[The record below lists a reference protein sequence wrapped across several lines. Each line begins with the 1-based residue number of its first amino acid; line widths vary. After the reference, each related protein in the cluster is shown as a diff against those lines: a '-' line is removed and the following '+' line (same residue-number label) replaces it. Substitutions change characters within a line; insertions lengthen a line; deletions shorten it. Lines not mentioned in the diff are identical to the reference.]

1 MISESELKAM
11 LYLLDDTDEQ
21 VVGTVAGR
29 LLSEGAPIVPVL
41 EQYWLTN
48 QDPVLAGRIEKIIRN
63 IQNKELSA
71 GFDDWL
77 KSKEKLLLQ
86 ACLLVS
92 KIHYPGLDES
102 VVVNFV
108 EKMRLDAWMSLY
120 NASNPQD
127 KIKILNH
134 IFFERY
140 NFKGNSND
148 YHNPD
153 NSLINR
159 VIETRSG
166 NPISMCNLYAIVAQK
181 LGLPV
186 FGVNL
191 PQHFVIAYCDD
202 THLGPIVPFQPP
214 SKLNREDYGPVLFYI
229 NPFSRGQ
236 IFLHNNISDFLQ
248 VIKVESQPTFF
259 DTCETPEILKRMLRN
274 LHYAYQKT
282 NDNNRL
288 KLVSFYMKKLGM
300 NVESSSEE

>member
-29 LLSEGAPIVPVL
+29 LLSEGAQIVPVL

-48 QDPVLAGRIEKIIRN
+48 QDPIRAGRIEQIIRN
-63 IQNKELSA
+63 IQHKDLSA
-71 GFDDWL
+71 GFDSWL
-77 KSKEKLLLQ
+77 KSKEKSLLE

-102 VVVNFV
+102 LVVNFV

-120 NASNPQD
+120 NASNPHD

-166 NPISMCNLYAIVAQK
+166 NPISLCNLYATVAQK

-191 PQHFVIAYCDD
+191 PQHFVLAYCDD
-202 THLGPIVPFQPP
+202 THLAPIVPFQAP
-214 SKLNREDYGPVLFYI
+214 SSLNREDYGSVLFYI

-236 IFLHNNISDFLQ
+236 IFLHKNIKDFLE

-259 DTCETPEILKRMLRN
+259 DTCEPLEILKRMLRN
-274 LHYAYQKT
+274 LHYSYQKT
-282 NDNNRL
+282 DDKDRL
-288 KLVSFYMKKLGM
+288 KQVSFYMKKLGM
-300 NVESSSEE
+300 TEESSSDE

>member
-21 VVGTVAGR
+21 VVSTVASR
-29 LLSEGAPIVPVL
+29 LLMEGSPVVPVL
-41 EQYWLTN
+41 EQYWLSN
-48 QDPVLAGRIEKIIRN
+48 QDPLRANRIEQIIRD
-63 IQNKELSA
+63 IQNKELSD
-71 GFDDWL
+71 GFDEWL
-77 KSKEKLLLQ
+77 KSDNNTLLQ

-108 EKMRLDAWMSLY
+108 EKMRMDAWMSLY
-120 NASNPQD
+120 NATNPHD

-134 IFFERY
+134 IFFDRY
-140 NFKGNSND
+140 GFKGNSND

-166 NPISMCNLYAIVAQK
+166 NPISLCNLYAIVAQK

-191 PQHFVIAYCDD
+191 PQHFVLAYCDD
-202 THLGPIVPFQPP
+202 THLEPIVPFQAP
-214 SKLNREDYGPVLFYI
+214 SNLNRNDFGPVLFYI

-236 IFLHNNISDFLQ
+236 IFLHKNIRDFLQ

-259 DTCETPEILKRMLRN
+259 DTCNPLEILKRMLRN

-282 NDNNRL
+282 NDKERI

-300 NVESSSEE
+300 TEESTSED

>member
-21 VVGTVAGR
+21 VVSTIAGR
-29 LLSEGAPIVPVL
+29 LLMEGSHVVPLL
-41 EQYWLTN
+41 EQYWLSN
-48 QDPVLAGRIEKIIRN
+48 QDPLRANRIEQIIRN

-71 GFDDWL
+71 GFDAWL
-77 KSKEKLLLQ
+77 KSNDKSLLD

-120 NASNPQD
+120 NAPNPND
-127 KIKILNH
+127 KISILNH

-166 NPISMCNLYAIVAQK
+166 NPISLCNLYAIVAQK

-191 PQHFVIAYCDD
+191 PQHFVLAYCDD
-202 THLGPIVPFQPP
+202 THLEPIIPFQGPA
-214 SKLNREDYGPVLFYI
+214 SLNREDYGPVLFYI

-236 IFLHNNISDFLQ
+236 IFLHKNIKDFLQ
-248 VIKVESQPTFF
+248 VIKVESQPAFF
-259 DTCETPEILKRMLRN
+259 DTCQTPEILKRMLRN
-274 LHYAYQKT
+274 LHYSYQKK
-282 NDNNRL
+282 NDIDRM
-288 KLVSFYMKKLGM
+288 KMVTFYMKKLGM
-300 NVESSSEE
+300 TDESSSEE

>member
-21 VVGTVAGR
+21 VVATVAGR
-29 LLSEGAPIVPVL
+29 LLSEGAEIVPLL

-48 QDPVLAGRIEKIIRN
+48 QDPLRAGRIEEIIRN
-63 IQNKELSA
+63 IQRKELSA

-77 KSKEKLLLQ
+77 KSTEKSLLQ

-102 VVVNFV
+102 LVLNFV
-108 EKMRLDAWMSLY
+108 EKMRMDAWMSLY
-120 NASNPQD
+120 NASNPYD

-166 NPISMCNLYAIVAQK
+166 NPISLCNLYAIVAQK

-191 PQHFVIAYCDD
+191 PQHFVLAYCDD
-202 THLGPIVPFQPP
+202 SHLNPVIPFNAPIAI
-214 SKLNREDYGPVLFYI
+214 NREDFGPILFYI

-236 IFLHNNISDFLQ
+236 IFLHKNIRDFLQ
-248 VIKVESQPTFF
+248 VIKVESQPAFF
-259 DTCETPEILKRMLRN
+259 DTCQNPEILKRMLRN
-274 LHYAYQKT
+274 LHYAYEK
-282 NDNNRL
+282 NRDEGRM
-288 KLVSFYMKKLGM
+288 KYVSYYMKKLGM
-300 NVESSSEE
+300 TEESDTEE

>member
-21 VVGTVAGR
+21 VVSTVASR
-29 LLSEGAPIVPVL
+29 LLMEGSPVVPVL
-41 EQYWLTN
+41 EQYWLSN
-48 QDPVLAGRIEKIIRN
+48 QDPLRANRIEQIIRD
-63 IQNKELSA
+63 IQNKELSDS
-71 GFDDWL
+71 FDEWL
-77 KSKEKLLLQ
+77 KSDNNTLLQ

-108 EKMRLDAWMSLY
+108 EKMRMDAWMSLY
-120 NASNPQD
+120 NATNPHD

-134 IFFERY
+134 IFFDRY
-140 NFKGNSND
+140 GFKGNSND

-166 NPISMCNLYAIVAQK
+166 NPISLCNLYAIVAQK

-191 PQHFVIAYCDD
+191 PQHFVLAYCDD
-202 THLGPIVPFQPP
+202 THLEPIVPFQAP
-214 SKLNREDYGPVLFYI
+214 SNLNRNDFGPVLFYI

-236 IFLHNNISDFLQ
+236 IFLHKNIRDFLQ

-259 DTCETPEILKRMLRN
+259 DTCNPLEILKRMLRN

-282 NDNNRL
+282 NDKERI

-300 NVESSSEE
+300 TEESTSED

>member
-1 MISESELKAM
+1 MISDSELKAM

-21 VVGTVAGR
+21 VVNTVSGR
-29 LLSEGAPIVPVL
+29 LLSEGTQILPLL
-41 EQYWLTN
+41 EEYWLSN
-48 QDPVLAGRIEKIIRN
+48 QDPLRANRIEQIIRN
-63 IQNKELSA
+63 IQNKDLSA

-77 KSKEKLLLQ
+77 KSKENSLLE

-102 VVVNFV
+102 LVVNFV
-108 EKMRLDAWMSLY
+108 EKIRLDAWMSLY
-120 NASNPQD
+120 NASNPHD
-127 KIKILNH
+127 KISILNH

-166 NPISMCNLYAIVAQK
+166 NPISLCNLYAIVAQK

-191 PQHFVIAYCDD
+191 PQHFVLAYCDD
-202 THLGPIVPFQPP
+202 THMEPVVPFQAPP
-214 SKLNREDYGPVLFYI
+214 FLKREDYGQVLFYI

-236 IFLHNNISDFLQ
+236 IFLHKNIKEFLQ
-248 VIKVESQPTFF
+248 VIKVESQPAFF
-259 DTCETPEILKRMLRN
+259 DTCPTVEILKRMLRN
-274 LHYAYQKT
+274 LHYAYQKSGEGERT
-282 NDNNRL
+282 

-300 NVESSSEE
+300 TDESSSEE

>member
-21 VVGTVAGR
+21 VVNTVSGR
-29 LLSEGAPIVPVL
+29 LLSEGTQILPVL
-41 EQYWLTN
+41 EEYWLAN
-48 QDPVLAGRIEKIIRN
+48 QDPMRANRIEQIIRN
-63 IQNKELSA
+63 IQNKDLSA
-71 GFDDWL
+71 GFDEWL
-77 KSKEKLLLQ
+77 KSKEKCLLE

-102 VVVNFV
+102 LVVNFV

-120 NASNPQD
+120 NASNPND
-127 KIKILNH
+127 KISILNH

-166 NPISMCNLYAIVAQK
+166 NPISLCNLYAIVAQK

-191 PQHFVIAYCDD
+191 PQHFVLAYCDD
-202 THLGPIVPFQPP
+202 SHMEPVVPFQAPA
-214 SKLNREDYGPVLFYI
+214 SLKRDDYGQVLFYI

-236 IFLHNNISDFLQ
+236 IFLHKNIKEFLQ
-248 VIKVESQPTFF
+248 VIKVEAQPTFF
-259 DTCETPEILKRMLRN
+259 DTCPTVEILRRMLRN
-274 LHYAYQKT
+274 LHYAYQKAQ
-282 NDNNRL
+282 DDDRA
-288 KLVSFYMKKLGM
+288 KRVSFYMKKLGM
-300 NVESSSEE
+300 TDESSSEE

>member
-21 VVGTVAGR
+21 VVSTVAGR
-29 LLSEGAPIVPVL
+29 LLMEGSHVVPLL
-41 EQYWLTN
+41 EQYWLSN
-48 QDPVLAGRIEKIIRN
+48 QDPLRANRIEQIIRN

-71 GFDDWL
+71 GFDVWL
-77 KSKEKLLLQ
+77 KSEDKSLLQ

-102 VVVNFV
+102 LVVNFV

-120 NASNPQD
+120 NAPNPHD

-166 NPISMCNLYAIVAQK
+166 NPISLSNLYAIVAQK

-191 PQHFVIAYCDD
+191 PQHFVLAYCDD
-202 THLGPIVPFQPP
+202 THLEPIIPFQSP
-214 SKLNREDYGPVLFYI
+214 SSLNRADFGQVLFYI

-236 IFLHNNISDFLQ
+236 IFLHKNISDFLQ

-259 DTCETPEILKRMLRN
+259 DTCEPTEILKRMLRN
-274 LHYAYQKT
+274 LHYSYQKN
-282 NDNNRL
+282 NDIDRL
-288 KLVSFYMKKLGM
+288 KMVAFYMKKMGM
-300 NVESSSEE
+300 TDESSSEE

>member
-21 VVGTVAGR
+21 IASTVSGR
-29 LLSEGAPIVPVL
+29 LLTEGRDIVPML
-41 EQYWLTN
+41 EQYWLSN
-48 QDPVLAGRIEKIIRN
+48 QDPLRANRIEQIIRS
-63 IQNKELSA
+63 IQNEELSTD
-71 GFDDWL
+71 FDRWL
-77 KSKEKLLLQ
+77 DSEEKSLLE

-92 KIHYPGLDES
+92 RIHYPGVDES
-102 VVVNFV
+102 LVVNFV

-120 NASNPQD
+120 NASNPHD

-159 VIETRSG
+159 VIETRTG
-166 NPISMCNLYAIVAQK
+166 NPISLCNLYAIVAQK

-191 PQHFVIAYCDD
+191 PQHFVLAYCDD
-202 THLGPIVPFQPP
+202 THLGPIVPFQAPE
-214 SKLNREDYGPVLFYI
+214 SLNRGDYGPVLFYI

-236 IFLHNNISDFLQ
+236 VFLHKNIRDFLQ
-248 VIKVESQPTFF
+248 VIQVEAQPTFF
-259 DTCETPEILKRMLRN
+259 DTCQPLDILKRMLRN
-274 LHYAYQKT
+274 LHYAYQKNKDT
-282 NDNNRL
+282 DRAE
-288 KLVSFYMKKLGM
+288 LVSHYMKKLGM
-300 NVESSSEE
+300 AEENDNED

>member
-11 LYLLDDTDEQ
+11 LFLLDDTDEQ

-29 LLSEGAPIVPVL
+29 LLSEGAQIVPVL

-48 QDPVLAGRIEKIIRN
+48 QDPIRAGRIEQIIRN
-63 IQNKELSA
+63 IQHKDLSA
-71 GFDDWL
+71 AFDSWL
-77 KSKEKLLLQ
+77 KSEEKSLLE

-102 VVVNFV
+102 LVVNFV

-120 NASNPQD
+120 NASNPHD

-166 NPISMCNLYAIVAQK
+166 NPISLCNLYATVAQK

-191 PQHFVIAYCDD
+191 PQHFVLAYCDD
-202 THLGPIVPFQPP
+202 THLAPIVPFQAP
-214 SKLNREDYGPVLFYI
+214 SSLNREDYGSVLFYI

-236 IFLHNNISDFLQ
+236 IFLHKNIKDFLE
-248 VIKVESQPTFF
+248 VIKVESQPAFF
-259 DTCETPEILKRMLRN
+259 DTCEPLEILKRMLRN
-274 LHYAYQKT
+274 LHYSYQKT
-282 NDNNRL
+282 DDKDRL
-288 KLVSFYMKKLGM
+288 KQVSFYMKKLGM
-300 NVESSSEE
+300 TEESSSDE